1 MTNVTN
7 ELLLE
12 TLKALRG
19 DIAALRDDV
28 REIKARLSNVEA
40 GQGNIIR
47 HLGDLAAADATA
59 QLGIDRLGERVERIE
74 RRLDLTN

>member
-1 MTNVTN
+1 MSNVTN

-19 DIAALRDDV
+19 DIMGVRDDL
-28 REIKARLSNVEA
+28 RELKTRLSNVEA

-47 HLGDLAAADATA
+47 HLGDLASADAAA
-59 QLGIDRLGERVERIE
+59 QLGIDRLGERVARIE